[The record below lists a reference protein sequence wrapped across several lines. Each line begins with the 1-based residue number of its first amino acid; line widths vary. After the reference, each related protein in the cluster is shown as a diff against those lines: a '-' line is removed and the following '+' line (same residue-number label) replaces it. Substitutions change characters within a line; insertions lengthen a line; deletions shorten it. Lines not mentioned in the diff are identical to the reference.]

1 MCFLCQELYT
11 YEVPYTL
18 LNCPPICVV
27 FSIGAKK
34 SGAKGFFKGM
44 GKGLVG
50 VVAKPVSGVVDFAS
64 STLEGIKGWVYVFE
78 KLLVVLNVKWL
89 AWFKI

>member
-1 MCFLCQELYT
+1 M
-11 YEVPYTL
+11 
-18 LNCPPICVV
+18 
-27 FSIGAKK
+27 SGAKK

-64 STLEGIKGWVYVFE
+64 STFEGIKG
-78 KLLVVLNVKWL
+78 
-89 AWFKI
+89 